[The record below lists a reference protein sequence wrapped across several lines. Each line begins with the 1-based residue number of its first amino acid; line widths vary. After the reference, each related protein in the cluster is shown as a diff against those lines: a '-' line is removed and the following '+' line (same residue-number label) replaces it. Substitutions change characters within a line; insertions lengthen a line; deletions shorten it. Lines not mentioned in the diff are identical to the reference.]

1 MATEYG
7 NNQGGVAAL
16 ASGTPNNPQQGVR
29 PIGWNK
35 LDPENVPAL
44 VADQQIITPGGGVVG
59 GGGGSSVWAYR
70 PYGANVADVGF
81 ANAFQEVIE
90 VPFDP
95 GTVVEVSCELLN
107 DLSTD
112 TGSGAGAG
120 NGNGRYSLV
129 DIRFSSG
136 SAFTDANAKAFDGVT
151 AASFVDVSRSGSYS
165 SVDGNGPSPMVMFVP
180 ASPAV
185 HSTSGQLGYGYT
197 PPVLL
202 ELQPRRDGRPGS
214 VIYIQGRV
222 GAGGGA
228 HSQHARG
235 IVQAAGA
242 GMHTL
247 DVPFRRRGYRA
258 STYDALNLI
267 DWDAA
272 TDTSSEFFVF
282 SLRIRAAQKSFVIG
296 NCGDS
301 TQQGVNTPGSTLN
314 ATHQTVHALNASK
327 ALGAAWGYL
336 SFAQGS
342 TVPIYFHNLLKD
354 QLLRSR
360 NLPDI
365 VFVEVHS
372 QNVSAQTEAAPF
384 SDIGI
389 KNDWQRV
396 LGLIELG
403 QRLGVIVVPTT
414 QPPTSYIQDI
424 YLLGGANQAT
434 ALAMEANRVKLNG
447 WIRAS
452 GSPYLDVS
460 TLVDGG
466 AYANGIR
473 YLLGYTG
480 TGDGYHPNQAAHAL
494 VSAEQQRM
502 VLSLLASARAKGAGS
517 KPPYLVPYAP
527 TADGTKTVFAVPH
540 GLGVVPTKADAVARN
555 ALTVS
560 QPFATTADINQVYM
574 TYSTAPAAG
583 ALSFLVEVQP

>member
-1 MATEYG
+1 MSVTTNFVTTG
-7 NNQGGVAAL
+7 VSNIGLNSNNQIVSSNGEV
-16 ASGTPNNPQQGVR
+16 
-29 PIGWNK
+29 
-35 LDPENVPAL
+35 
-44 VADQQIITPGGGVVG
+44 VVG
-59 GGGGSSVWAYR
+59 GGGGGATWAYR
-70 PYGANVADVGF
+70 PYGANVAEVGF

-90 VPFDP
+90 VPFEP
-95 GTVVEVSCELLN
+95 GTVVEVSAELLN

-112 TGSGAGAG
+112 TGAGAGAG
-120 NGNGRYSLV
+120 NGNGRYGLPA
-129 DIRFSSG
+129 IRFASG
-136 SAFTDANAKAFDGVT
+136 SAFTDANAKALDGVT
-151 AASFVDVSRSGSYS
+151 AATFVDVPQNGSFS
-165 SVDGNGPSPMVMFVP
+165 SVDGQGPSPMVMFVP

-185 HSTSGQLGYGYT
+185 HSTSGQLGYAYT

-214 VIYIQGRV
+214 VIYIQGRT
-222 GAGGGA
+222 GGGGA
-228 HSQHARG
+228 QSQHSRG
-235 IVQAAGA
+235 IVQTAGA
-242 GMHTL
+242 DMHTL
-247 DVPFRRRGYRA
+247 DVPYRRRGYRY

-267 DWDAA
+267 DWSTA
-272 TDTSSEFFVF
+272 TDNSSEFFVF
-282 SLRIRAAQKSFVIG
+282 SLRIRAAQRSFVIA

-301 TQQGVNTPGSTLN
+301 TQQGVNTPASTLN
-314 ATHQTVHALNASK
+314 ATHQTVHELNTSK

-336 SFAQGS
+336 SFAQGGA
-342 TVPIYFHNLLKD
+342 VPIYFHNLLKD

-365 VFVEVHS
+365 VFVQVHS
-372 QNVSAQTEAAPF
+372 QNVSSQTEAAPF
-384 SDIGI
+384 GAQGI

-403 QRLGVIVVPTT
+403 QRLGVTIVPLT

-424 YLLGGANQAT
+424 YNLGGANQVT
-434 ALAMEANRVKLNG
+434 ALAMEANRLKLNG

-452 GSPYLDVS
+452 GVPYLDVS
-460 TLVDGG
+460 TLVAGG
-466 AYANGIR
+466 AYANGIQ

-494 VSAEQQRM
+494 VSAEQQKM
-502 VLSLLASARAKGAGS
+502 VMSLLASAKPKGAGS

-527 TADGTKTVFAVPH
+527 AADGTKTTFAVPH

-560 QPFATTADINQVYM
+560 QPFAVTADINQVYM